1 MSNYESVLIARQDLG
16 TSQVNNIVS
25 ELSDVI
31 KKEGGEVVKVDNW
44 GLKNL
49 AYRIKKNR
57 KGHYVL
63 MNISAPANA
72 IAEFERI
79 MRFNEDIIR
88 YMTVKVEEFNDL
100 FGVLHMA
107 LDAQRQRLGA
117 LQEQESV
124 ERRDGSAGVAE
135 KDCADIGYESSRADS
150 VREGDAVVTR
160 VRVSDRSV
168 LAGSLPVELAGI
180 DDNAAEGC
188 AVTADE
194 LGCGMYNDVST
205 VLDWSY
211 KIRCCKCIIYNKRDF
226 MLMCDICDCFNIN
239 YI

>member
-57 KGHYVL
+57 KGHYVV
-63 MNISAPANA
+63 MNIAAPANA

-88 YMTVKVEEFNDL
+88 YMTVKVDEFSEDSSASNDK
-100 FGVLHMA
+100 
-107 LDAQRQRLGA
+107 D
-117 LQEQESV
+117 SV
-124 ERRDGSAGVAE
+124 EE
-135 KDCADIGYESSRADS
+135 
-150 VREGDAVVTR
+150 
-160 VRVSDRSV
+160 
-168 LAGSLPVELAGI
+168 
-180 DDNAAEGC
+180 
-188 AVTADE
+188 
-194 LGCGMYNDVST
+194 
-205 VLDWSY
+205 
-211 KIRCCKCIIYNKRDF
+211 
-226 MLMCDICDCFNIN
+226 
-239 YI
+239 